1 MAKLFWL
8 WCHVLSLFVM
18 QEEKVLRNNKTYQT
32 IDTNKNGV
40 RFRNNAL
47 RSLNDDF
54 LEAKLEYAEMQ
65 KNVVS
70 EVISIASGYADPLSM
85 LSNVIA
91 VLDVLVTFAHVSAEA
106 PLPYRRPRLHP
117 KGQCSLNVLANFVLW
132 VCSNAFSS
140 EFLVR
145 VYKS

>member
-1 MAKLFWL
+1 
-8 WCHVLSLFVM
+8 M

-40 RFRNNAL
+40 RFRNNIL

-54 LEAKLEYAEMQ
+54 LEAKVEYTEMQ

-85 LSNVIA
+85 LSNIIA

-106 PLPYRRPRLHP
+106 PLSYTRPQLHP
-117 KGQCSLNVLANFVLW
+117 KGQYSLKVLAN
-132 VCSNAFSS
+132 
-140 EFLVR
+140 
-145 VYKS
+145 